1 MFPLAAVARRQ
12 GWAKTLARP
21 AIIGV
26 AALIVLQ
33 VASAPRA
40 AGQQQA
46 YARTR
51 TEAVQDL
58 TARALDCLHRGEDAT
73 AKESKLAAYREGLQ
87 WAEQAVAADDGSA
100 DAHYARFANQG
111 RIMMLEGGINPLNLL
126 TVNRELDRV
135 LELNPDHAD
144 ALAARGGMYR
154 QLPWVLG
161 GSLEKAAH
169 YLSRAVTLDPDNAC
183 GARIELAETY
193 RDMGHPERSVPLL
206 EQAVQVAQRMG
217 KQRQLL
223 EAQSLLA
230 QLQPAAH

>member
-1 MFPLAAVARRQ
+1 MSAFAAVAKRR
-12 GWAKTLARP
+12 GWGETLARP
-21 AIIGV
+21 VIIV
-26 AALIVLQ
+26 LAALTILQ
-33 VASAPRA
+33 LGNARPA
-40 AGQQQA
+40 AGEQA
-46 YARTR
+46 YAHTR
-51 TEAVQDL
+51 TEAAQEL
-58 TARALDCLHRGEDAT
+58 TARALECLHRGEDAT
-73 AKESKLAAYREGLQ
+73 AKDAKLAAYREGLQ
-87 WAEQAVAADDGSA
+87 WAERAVAADDASA

-111 RIMMLEGGINPLNLL
+111 RILMLEGAINPLNLL

-135 LELNPDHAD
+135 LELNPNHAD

-161 GSLEKAAH
+161 GSLEKAAD

-223 EAQSLLA
+223 EAQTLLA
-230 QLQPAAH
+230 QLKPAAH